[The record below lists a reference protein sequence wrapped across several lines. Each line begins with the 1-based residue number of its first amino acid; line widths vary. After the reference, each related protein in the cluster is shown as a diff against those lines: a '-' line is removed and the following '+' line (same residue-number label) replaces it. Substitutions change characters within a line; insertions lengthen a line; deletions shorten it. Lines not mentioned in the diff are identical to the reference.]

1 MAKRRINWK
10 NVRKV
15 GAVGLAAL
23 TVFSTLT
30 FGGNVVERGSGT
42 VKAAGAVPSIQD
54 ASSAVNYSTIL
65 GRATDFGIL
74 ADKFQQINHMQTTY
88 AVNVFANKNG
98 DNTQIDLIPQNSTAQ
113 ILIGSK
119 DPDPSRTIE
128 NPFVF
133 GSTANGVTINLEAP
147 QDVLVERRKIYR

>member
-42 VKAAGAVPSIQD
+42 AHAAPPAKQDSTSSINYAYILGGAVD
-54 ASSAVNYSTIL
+54 Y
-65 GRATDFGIL
+65 GI
-74 ADKFQQINHMQTTY
+74 
-88 AVNVFANKNG
+88 VV
-98 DNTQIDLIPQNSTAQ
+98 
-113 ILIGSK
+113 
-119 DPDPSRTIE
+119 RT
-128 NPFVF
+128 P
-133 GSTANGVTINLEAP
+133 
-147 QDVLVERRKIYR
+147 K